1 MPVVDDKMKLR
12 SRNFCKPISQA
23 NLWRHIMGIKNLDYP
38 KEINEQPPR
47 GLTDMIEIKFFHI
60 FLQTSMVLLICADI
74 LGWGNN
80 RPI

>member
-1 MPVVDDKMKLR
+1 MYVVADKIKLR

-23 NLWRHIMGIKNLDYP
+23 NLWRHIIGIKNLDYP

-47 GLTDMIEIKFFHI
+47 GLTDMIKIKFFHI
-60 FLQTSMVLLICADI
+60 FLRTSMVLLICADS

>member
-60 FLQTSMVLLICADI
+60 FLRTSMVLLICADS